1 MHTKKREISADI
13 FRAYDIRGIYNDDLY
28 PETMLKIGL
37 GLGTYAKERSETSVV
52 VGNDI
57 RTTSPLLANALISG
71 LLSSGVDVTNVGT
84 TSFGVSA
91 FSGWLLKKD
100 IIAYVTASHL
110 PPEWNGVKFYS
121 GAGIGFS
128 AAENVKIRDIVLYE
142 KEVMVSWPDAGNYH
156 DVDLRDEYIEWLA
169 ERFKF
174 EVDERRIVLDCGNGS
189 MGLVA
194 LDVMKRV
201 KLKTDALFPNPD
213 PSFPNRPSEPTEL
226 GALKAAVLRNGADFG
241 AAFDGDGDRVVIV
254 DDLGRMLS
262 ADQCGTIIAKDLL
275 VDHRGPVLANVEC
288 SMLIE
293 RVLEPLGAKIE
304 RIPVGHTFLTLEAKR
319 RNAVLGIESSGHFVI
334 PSFFLFDDAMII
346 PLKLAE
352 ILVKTGRKVSE
363 LVDELPQFPKARENL
378 ECDDKLKFEVIRILA
393 DRLADEYGADR
404 VNTMDGLR
412 IDLNEDGWVLIRASN
427 TSPLIRVTVEG
438 ATDAIMGKLM
448 RKFVGIVEDAIKSS
462 LMLRKRK
469 KYIL

>member
-1 MHTKKREISADI
+1 MQTKKKEISADI

-37 GLGTYAKERSETSVV
+37 ALGTYAKERSETSVV

-71 LLSSGVDVTNVGT
+71 LLSSGIDVTNVGT
-84 TSFGVSA
+84 TTFGVCA

-128 AAENVKIRDIVLYE
+128 ATENVKIRDIVLYE
-142 KEVMVSWPDAGNYH
+142 KGVSVSWSDAGNYH

-169 ERFKF
+169 ERFEF
-174 EVDERRIVLDCGNGS
+174 ELDESRIVLDCGNGS

-201 KLKTDALFPNPD
+201 KLRTDALFPNPD
-213 PSFPNRPSEPTEL
+213 PAFPNRASEPTDL
-226 GALKAAVLRNGADFG
+226 SALKAAVVRNGADFG

-254 DDLGRMLS
+254 DDLGRILS

-275 VDHRGPVLANVEC
+275 IDHRGPVLANVEC

-293 RVLEPLGAKIE
+293 RELEQLGAKTE
-304 RIPVGHTFLTLEAKR
+304 RIPVGHTFLTQESKR

-346 PLKLAE
+346 PLKIAE
-352 ILVKTGRKVSE
+352 IIVKTGKKVSE
-363 LVDELPQFPKARENL
+363 LLDELPQYPKARKDLKCN
-378 ECDDKLKFEVIRILA
+378 DRLKFEVIQTLA
-393 DRLADEYGADR
+393 DRLVDEYGADR
-404 VNTMDGLR
+404 VNKMDGLR

-438 ATDAIMGKLM
+438 ATDAILGKLM
-448 RKFVGIVEDAIKSS
+448 RTFVGIVEEAIRKSQ
-462 LMLRKRK
+462 KA
-469 KYIL
+469 

>member
-1 MHTKKREISADI
+1 MALQKKEIAADI
-13 FRAYDIRGIYNDDLY
+13 FRAYDIRGIYGDNLY
-28 PETMLKIGL
+28 PETMLRIGL
-37 GLGTYAKERSETSVV
+37 GLGTYAKERGETSMV

-71 LLSSGVDVTNVGT
+71 LLSSGIDVSNAGT
-84 TSFGVSA
+84 TTFGVCA

-100 IIAYVTASHL
+100 VIAYVTASHL
-110 PPEWNGVKFYS
+110 PPEWNGVKFYT
-121 GAGIGFS
+121 GEGIGFS
-128 AAENVKIRDIVLYE
+128 AEENGKIRDIVLDE
-142 KEVMVSWPDAGNYH
+142 KVETVSWRETGNYH
-156 DVDLRDEYIEWLA
+156 EVDLRDEYIAWLG
-169 ERFKF
+169 ERFEF
-174 EVDERRIVLDCGNGS
+174 EVGEKRIVLDCGNGS

-226 GALKAAVLRNGADFG
+226 GALKEAVLRNRADFG

-254 DDLGRMLS
+254 DDRGRMLS
-262 ADQCGTIIAKDLL
+262 ADQCGVIIAKDLL
-275 VDHRGPVLANVEC
+275 EELRGPVLANVEC

-293 RVLEPLGAKIE
+293 RELEKLGGKIE

-319 RNAVLGIESSGHFVI
+319 RNAVLGIESSGHYVI

-352 ILVKTGRKVSE
+352 IVAKTGKKVSE
-363 LVDELPQFPKARENL
+363 LVDVLPQYPKARKDL
-378 ECDDKLKFEVIRILA
+378 LCDDKVKFEVIRTLA

-404 VNTMDGLR
+404 VNTMDGVR
-412 IDLNEDGWVLIRASN
+412 IDLNADGWVLIRASN

-438 ATDAIMGKLM
+438 DTEAVKEKLM
-448 RKFVGIVEDAIKSS
+448 KQFVGIVENAI
-462 LMLRKRK
+462 RGF
-469 KYIL
+469 

>member
-1 MHTKKREISADI
+1 ME
-13 FRAYDIRGIYNDDLY
+13 
-28 PETMLKIGL
+28 E
-37 GLGTYAKERSETSVV
+37 VV
-52 VGNDI
+52 
-57 RTTSPLLANALISG
+57 
-71 LLSSGVDVTNVGT
+71 
-84 TSFGVSA
+84 
-91 FSGWLLKKD
+91 
-100 IIAYVTASHL
+100 
-110 PPEWNGVKFYS
+110 
-121 GAGIGFS
+121 
-128 AAENVKIRDIVLYE
+128 
-142 KEVMVSWPDAGNYH
+142 
-156 DVDLRDEYIEWLA
+156 
-169 ERFKF
+169 
-174 EVDERRIVLDCGNGS
+174 
-189 MGLVA
+189 
-194 LDVMKRV
+194 
-201 KLKTDALFPNPD
+201 
-213 PSFPNRPSEPTEL
+213 
-226 GALKAAVLRNGADFG
+226 RNGADFG

-293 RVLEPLGAKIE
+293 RVLEPLGAKIV